1 MIQYHATQAKCY
13 RNGGKCLENDVLRAL
28 QMRERAEAVRFL
40 KQLWSETPTPCPK
53 CGAMLTHLHP
63 KAKKSNCDWK
73 CPKCGSIY
81 KTIRILDALQ
91 EP

>member
-1 MIQYHATQAKCY
+1 MEK
-13 RNGGKCLENDVLRAL
+13 DVLRAL

-53 CGAMLTHLHP
+53 CG
-63 KAKKSNCDWK
+63 
-73 CPKCGSIY
+73 SIY